1 MARLRDKGPSATRL
15 VRDDDNTPMP
25 IMPWGATQNLTPNES
40 TAARNVTPISDS
52 CGVVSVIAIGGDAH
66 FRQGDATVV
75 ATTADPFLPEGIWHE
90 LPVFPGS
97 DTSHVSFIAASGS
110 GSIVTQICE
119 RQ

>member
-15 VRDDDNTPMP
+15 VRDDDNVPMP
-25 IMPWGATQNLTPNES
+25 IMPWGTTFNLTPDET
-40 TAARNVTPISDS
+40 TAARNVTAISDT
-52 CGVVSVIAIGGDAH
+52 CGVVSVIAIGGSAH

-75 ATTADPFLPEGIWHE
+75 ATTSDPLLPEGIWHE
-90 LPVFPGS
+90 LPVFDGS
-97 DTSHVSFIAASGS
+97 DTSHISFIAASGA